1 MNKNNQVLLS
11 ILYLHGVHKIYFP
24 KYPLWIA
31 NIKFVLRLLNRI
43 LLISIFYYLE
53 GMEKLV
59 YKNNYEITNAIDF
72 GIPQNRECIF
82 IVKYIEISSS

>member
-11 ILYLHGVHKIYFP
+11 ILYLHGVQKIYFP

-43 LLISIFYYLE
+43 LLIYFYYLE

-59 YKNNYEITNAIDF
+59 YKNKHEITYAIDF
-72 GIPQNRECIF
+72 GIPQNIECIF
-82 IVKYIEISSS
+82 IVKYIEISLS